1 MVASEGPADRFK
13 LSQLGMS
20 IKEKLEDIKVLDAEI
35 LKLVGEEEL
44 EGEIAQADLFKEK
57 IYSTLILIERASG
70 RVS

>member
-1 MVASEGPADRFK
+1 
-13 LSQLGMS
+13 MS

-44 EGEIAQADLFKEK
+44 EGEIAQVDLFKEK